1 MFDALYAGLPQAV
14 KQTSAQA
21 AVAAAFNVSLVA
33 YEAGPGLVQDGVIS
47 GQSATGAVTE
57 LLIAAARDD
66 RMQPFYEE
74 ALRELRSAGL
84 YSGRERPLPVFTSA
98 GAFRSRRCIMSRAC
112 LYWVQFIWG
121 QFIGCVGL
129 NLFGSAQ
136 ICVYFCAIVLFS
148 VLLCAAVSL
157 FSFYCKSSHYM
168 TSSISCWV
176 CSMYGTW
183 GHIEYTRQPTQL
195 TPKYRAV
202 QVLPLFS

>member
-1 MFDALYAGLPQAV
+1 LPQAV

-21 AVAAAFNVSLVA
+21 AVAAVFNVSLVA

-98 GAFRSRRCIMSRAC
+98 GAF
-112 LYWVQFIWG
+112 
-121 QFIGCVGL
+121 
-129 NLFGSAQ
+129 
-136 ICVYFCAIVLFS
+136 
-148 VLLCAAVSL
+148 
-157 FSFYCKSSHYM
+157 
-168 TSSISCWV
+168 
-176 CSMYGTW
+176 SMYGTW

-202 QVLPLFS
+202 QPLSSGSSIMPQGQPRECSRLAA